1 MLQLSKRMQA
11 VADLAEEVDV
21 LADVGTDHAYIP
33 IYMAECGKLKK
44 AIAMDINQGPLM
56 RARDHIQQYGVSDY
70 IETRLSDGLNA
81 LKPGE
86 ADTIVIAGMGGAL
99 MERILTQG
107 ETVAHM
113 ARRLV
118 LQPQSELL
126 AFRCFLLEHGYQI
139 VAEDMVYEE
148 NKFYTIMA
156 AKPMQVNQQ
165 VSGCCLSQTEL
176 KYGPLLI
183 QKRHPVLKLYLQRQ
197 QKQKQE
203 ILEQLS
209 VNAKRDISRR
219 RFQVEQDLAEIE
231 KVLQLWKE
239 QSYEMQ

>member
-33 IYMAECGKLKK
+33 VYMAECGKLKK

-70 IETRLSDGLNA
+70 IETRRSDGLNA
-81 LKPGE
+81 LEPGE
-86 ADTIVIAGMGGAL
+86 ADTIVIAGMGVAL

-118 LQPQSELL
+118 LQ
-126 AFRCFLLEHGYQI
+126 
-139 VAEDMVYEE
+139 
-148 NKFYTIMA
+148 
-156 AKPMQVNQQ
+156 QQ
-165 VSGCCLSQTEL
+165 
-176 KYGPLLI
+176 
-183 QKRHPVLKLYLQRQ
+183 
-197 QKQKQE
+197 
-203 ILEQLS
+203 
-209 VNAKRDISRR
+209 
-219 RFQVEQDLAEIE
+219 
-231 KVLQLWKE
+231 
-239 QSYEMQ
+239 

>member
-33 IYMAECGKLKK
+33 VYMAECGKLKK

-70 IETRLSDGLNA
+70 IETRRSDGLNA
-81 LKPGE
+81 LEPGE

-156 AKPMQVNQQ
+156 AKPLQVNQQ

-183 QKRHPVLKLYLQRQ
+183 QKRHPDRK
-197 QKQKQE
+197 
-203 ILEQLS
+203 S
-209 VNAKRDISRR
+209 V
-219 RFQVEQDLAEIE
+219 V
-231 KVLQLWKE
+231 
-239 QSYEMQ
+239 

>member
-33 IYMAECGKLKK
+33 VYMAECGKLKK

-70 IETRLSDGLNA
+70 IETRRSDGLNA
-81 LKPGE
+81 LEPGE

-156 AKPMQVNQQ
+156 AKPTQVNQRTAR
-165 VSGCCLSQTEL
+165 CCLSQTEL

-183 QKRHPVLKLYLQRQ
+183 QKRHPALKLYLQRQ

-203 ILEQLS
+203 ILKRLCA
-209 VNAKRDISRR
+209 NAKRDVSKRI
-219 RFQVEQDLAEIE
+219 FQVEQELAEIE
-231 KVLQLWKE
+231 KVLELWKE
-239 QSYEMQ
+239 

>member
-1 MLQLSKRMQA
+1 MNKRLNALAEMVDKGSR
-11 VADLAEEVDV
+11 VADI
-21 LADVGTDHAYIP
+21 GTDHAYLP
-33 IYMAECGKLKK
+33 IELMNENKVSY
-44 AIAMDINQGPLM
+44 AIASDIAAGPLQN
-56 RARDHIQQYGVSDY
+56 AKDDIVAAGFEDK
-70 IETRLSDGLNA
+70 IETRLGAGLTTIT
-81 LKPGE
+81 KTDKI
-86 ADTIVIAGMGGAL
+86 DTVVIAGMGGAL

-156 AKPMQVNQQ
+156 AKPLQVNQQ

-183 QKRHPVLKLYLQRQ
+183 QKRHPALKLYLQRQ

-209 VNAKRDISRR
+209 VNAKHDISRR
-219 RFQVEQDLAEIE
+219 RFQVEQELAEIE

-239 QSYEMQ
+239 Q

>member
-11 VADLAEEVDV
+11 VADLAGKVDV

-33 IYMAECGKLKK
+33 VYLAECRKLKK
-44 AIAMDINQGPLM
+44 AIAMDINRGPLM
-56 RARDHIQQYGVSDY
+56 RAREHIQQYAVEDY
-70 IETRLSDGLNA
+70 IETRLSDGLDA
-81 LKPGE
+81 LEPGE

-99 MERILTQG
+99 MTRILDRG
-107 ETVAHM
+107 ETVARR
-113 ARRLV
+113 AKRLV

-126 AFRCFLLEHGYQI
+126 AFRCFLSEHGYQI

-148 NKFYTIMA
+148 QKFYTIMA
-156 AKPMQVNQQ
+156 AEPIQVDQR
-165 VSGCCLSQTEL
+165 VSGCFLSQTEL

-203 ILEQLS
+203 ILERLN
-209 VNAKRDISRR
+209 VNAKCDISKRKC
-219 RFQVEQDLAEIE
+219 QVEQELAEIAE
-231 KVLQLWKE
+231 VLELWKE
-239 QSYEMQ
+239 Q